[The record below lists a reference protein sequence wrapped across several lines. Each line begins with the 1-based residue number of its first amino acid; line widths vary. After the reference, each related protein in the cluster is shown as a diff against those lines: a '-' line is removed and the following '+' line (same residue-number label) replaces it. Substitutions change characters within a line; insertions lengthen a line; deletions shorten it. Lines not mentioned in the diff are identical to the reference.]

1 MVQSWTSWTAVSR
14 YEPIQLLIRI
24 TMCVVVVGNSSDNS
38 GSSGKS
44 SNTAPVAGGVS
55 GASALGLIITILGIV
70 LVLLK
75 KCCSHKKKGS
85 GNFPVMLIC
94 S

>member
-1 MVQSWTSWTAVSR
+1 
-14 YEPIQLLIRI
+14 
-24 TMCVVVVGNSSDNS
+24 MCVVVVGNSSDNS
-38 GSSGKS
+38 GTNDKS
-44 SNTAPVAGGVS
+44 SNTAHVAGGVS

-75 KCCSHKKKGS
+75 KCCRKKKVS
-85 GNFPVMLIC
+85 GNCPVMLIY